1 MQSAK
6 TTNVKSWPTGS
17 GEFSVSGLSC
27 GVTFPSLS
35 YITCEVVLDKMNP
48 EIPSY
53 AKLLSTFEC
62 EFVFLSNKEGKGMQD
77 VWVDLCFYFMCQCS
91 SSSLHISQ
99 HASLFFSGS
108 HLWSANLGW
117 GFIILWTILYKPGV
131 LGLWARMWEDQERR
145 PKCAWYAD
153 VLGEHF
159 LTTNA

>member
-1 MQSAK
+1 MQSA
-6 TTNVKSWPTGS
+6 NSWPTGS
-17 GEFSVSGLSC
+17 GGFSGSGLSC

-35 YITCEVVLDKMNP
+35 YITWEIVLDKMNP

-108 HLWSANLGW
+108 HLWSANFGW
-117 GFIILWTILYKPGV
+117 GFIILWTVLYKPG
-131 LGLWARMWEDQERR
+131 GPRARMWGDRERR
-145 PKCAWYAD
+145 PKCAWYAE